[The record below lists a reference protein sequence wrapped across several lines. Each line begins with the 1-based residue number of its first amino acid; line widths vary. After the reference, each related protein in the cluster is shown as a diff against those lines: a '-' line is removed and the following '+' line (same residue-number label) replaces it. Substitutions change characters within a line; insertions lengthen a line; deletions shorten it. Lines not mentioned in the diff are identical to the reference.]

1 MHVCKYIK
9 DLQKVM
15 QETYRGQVWAGEGDN
30 ILCLPVFIP
39 TEFYSMYISIKCNKI
54 LNNNK

>member
-1 MHVCKYIK
+1 
-9 DLQKVM
+9 M